1 MDQFRKLF
9 IFLLSGFL
17 FNFLACKKGEVSVP
31 DEIIPPEQM
40 AEILLELSIVDG
52 AQNVSFSS
60 GSSIDF
66 KQWVFYN
73 EVLKKHDITKDS
85 LMRSMEWYADNV
97 KVLMKVF
104 DKAVFKLDSLRNDL
118 SRENL

>member
-1 MDQFRKLF
+1 MNQFRKLF

-17 FNFLACKKGEVSVP
+17 FTFLACKRGAVSVP

-40 AEILLELSIVDG
+40 SEILLELSIVDG

-60 GSSIDF
+60 GSSNDF
-66 KQWVFYN
+66 KQWLFYN

-97 KVLMKVF
+97 KILMKVF